1 MSKWKMH
8 RLPSPPPPQMAT
20 NLMHPMAKTTPPA
33 IAEAATIRAA
43 TVATVTRTAPVTA
56 AETANV
62 AIGPA
67 TTTAAAAARPNPPEP
82 RAARPAATEAR
93 GAAAAA
99 VMTNETE
106 IETATLAAAE
116 VVAAMAITTGVDG
129 AAAADARGP
138 GRLVVAFI
146 VRGMIAGTT
155 VIGAIGGVERTNNVV
170 VGAAPLGRIDLNARR
185 RLLRLPRTSVIAAPF
200 SSSNLQLV

>member
-1 MSKWKMH
+1 M
-8 RLPSPPPPQMAT
+8 
-20 NLMHPMAKTTPPA
+20 
-33 IAEAATIRAA
+33 
-43 TVATVTRTAPVTA
+43 TA

-99 VMTNETE
+99 VTTNETE

-129 AAAADARGP
+129 AAAAADARGP

-155 VIGAIGGVERTNNVV
+155 VIGAIGGVERTNTVV